1 MPFIDS
7 KVTSKL
13 TNEQKEEIK
22 TELGQLITTLG
33 KSENYLMVGIEDAY
47 DLWLAGKKLEK
58 GAYVAVS
65 LYGGAPAEAYTAE
78 RFRFRAPGGNSVCL
92 RCFLAPAGN
101 SLQACGQTY
110 LIPSTPCKHYKR
122 PGSDCQA
129 HPNRGRITQVSRSF
143 SFTARITASPYN

>member
-7 KVTSKL
+7 KVTVKL

-58 GAYVAVS
+58 GAYVSVS
-65 LYGGAPAEAYTAE
+65 LYGNAPAEAYNRLT
-78 RFRFRAPGGNSVCL
+78 
-92 RCFLAPAGN
+92 
-101 SLQACGQTY
+101 GQICA
-110 LIPSTPCKHYKR
+110 LLSDKLGI
-122 PGSDCQA
+122 PGSSVYVTY
-129 HPNRGRITQVSRSF
+129 HPVNDWGWNGRNF
-143 SFTARITASPYN
+143 